1 MLLGNGAAEDF
12 ELSGNADSDS
22 HFANR
27 LKMINFRFIVIL
39 SPMLA

>member
-22 HFANR
+22 RFANR

-39 SPMLA
+39 SPILA